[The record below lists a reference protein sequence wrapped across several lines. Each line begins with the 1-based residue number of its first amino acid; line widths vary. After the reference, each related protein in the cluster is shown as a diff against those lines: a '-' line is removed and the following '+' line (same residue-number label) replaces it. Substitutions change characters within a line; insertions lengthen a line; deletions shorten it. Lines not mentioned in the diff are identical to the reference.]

1 MAGKQGLC
9 EGDEILEI
17 NGGEVAG
24 LDWIEKEKLKKV
36 IAESRPL
43 SLKVWHKPVAIWGG
57 MGILEIQAIA
67 AENQKRIDI
76 TRLPLRRPPAARSC
90 ATRGISAQPNQTK
103 PNDDGMATSVSRSLT
118 PQIVQA
124 RVEKNWVA
132 SRPRCFALDGYALEA
147 YGDPKGRNASSLVSD

>member
-57 MGILEIQAIA
+57 MGVLEFQAIAAENQIEGIEAIA

-76 TRLPLRRPPAARSC
+76 TRLPLRRPPSARSC

-118 PQIVQA
+118 PQIV
-124 RVEKNWVA
+124 
-132 SRPRCFALDGYALEA
+132 
-147 YGDPKGRNASSLVSD
+147 

>member
-103 PNDDGMATSVSRSLT
+103 RRWHGHFSLSVPDTSDSAGSGGKKL
-118 PQIVQA
+118 
-124 RVEKNWVA
+124 
-132 SRPRCFALDGYALEA
+132 G
-147 YGDPKGRNASSLVSD
+147 G